1 MRRRAALHLCC
12 APDATVPW
20 PALREEGYDIAGFF
34 YGSNIHPKDEW
45 LARAEAA
52 RKLAGALDGEC
63 EVAPYEPDAWFDLT
77 RGYESA
83 PEGGDRCV
91 RCFSAQLMAAAE
103 FAAKLGAGFL
113 CTTLT
118 ISPHKNPAVINEIG
132 KSCASSRGL
141 VWINRIWRKGGGFK
155 LSVARSKEMNLYRQN
170 HCGCLY
176 SARGSLRSLRSEE
189 PVKYGR
195 AS

>member
-1 MRRRAALHLCC
+1 MRRLAALHLCC

-20 PALREEGYDIAGFF
+20 PALREEGYGVTGFF
-34 YGSNIHPKDEW
+34 YGNNIHPRGEW
-45 LARAEAA
+45 LARAEAV
-52 RKLAGALDGEC
+52 RKLAGALGGEC
-63 EVAPYEPDAWFDLT
+63 GVAAYEPDAWFDLT

-91 RCFSAQLMAAAE
+91 ECFHVQLAASAE

-132 KSCASSRGL
+132 ESCASSLGL
-141 VWINRIWRKGGGFK
+141 VWLNRVWRKGGGFK

-170 HCGCLY
+170 YCGCLY
-176 SARGSLRSLRSEE
+176 SARRTLRPEE
-189 PVKYGR
+189 PAKYGR

>member
-20 PALREEGYDIAGFF
+20 PVLREEGYDVAGFF
-34 YGSNIHPKDEW
+34 YGSNIHPRGEW
-45 LARAEAA
+45 LARAEAV
-52 RKLAGALDGEC
+52 RKLASVLSGEC
-63 EVAPYEPDAWFDLT
+63 EVTPYEPDAWFDLT

-91 RCFSAQLMAAAE
+91 RCFRAQIMAAAE

-132 KSCASSRGL
+132 ESCASSRGL
-141 VWINRIWRKGGGFK
+141 VWINRVWRRGGGFK
-155 LSVARSKEMNLYRQN
+155 LSVTRSKEMNLYRQN
-170 HCGCLY
+170 YCGCLY
-176 SARGSLRSLRSEE
+176 SARGSLRSEE
-189 PVKYGR
+189 PAKYGR